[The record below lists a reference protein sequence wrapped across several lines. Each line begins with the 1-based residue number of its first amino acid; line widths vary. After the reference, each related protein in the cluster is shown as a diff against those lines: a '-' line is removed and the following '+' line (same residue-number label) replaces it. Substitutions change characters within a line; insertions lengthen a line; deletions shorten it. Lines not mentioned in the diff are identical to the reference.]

1 MPIVQFHLV
10 ETAHDADAVAALL
23 KAASHFYA
31 ATLDPELDPLP
42 LERVRAFVSE
52 VPPHLWATAGKLVS
66 EGGLPAPYFTC
77 LALAGR
83 PTEQLSRL
91 MTGMT
96 ALIAEHLGV
105 ERSLV
110 RGMLIPIDP
119 AHWFIGGQSASLARK
134 SEVEA
139 RSRGQR
145 ARVGKINA

>member
-1 MPIVQFHLV
+1 MPIVQFYLV
-10 ETAHDADAVAALL
+10 ESAHDADAVAALL
-23 KAASHFYA
+23 KEASYFYA
-31 ATLDPELDPLP
+31 ETLYPELNPLP

-52 VPPHLWATAGKLVS
+52 TPPHLWASAGILVS
-66 EGGLPAPYFTC
+66 EGGQPAPYFTC

-96 ALIAEHLGV
+96 ALIVEHLGV
-105 ERSLV
+105 ERSVV

-139 RSRGQR
+139 RSRGQT
-145 ARVGKINA
+145 ARVGRLNA

>member
-10 ETAHDADAVAALL
+10 ETAYDADALAALL

-31 ATLDPELDPLP
+31 AMLYPELDPLP
-42 LERVRAFVSE
+42 LDRVRAFVSE
-52 VPPHLWATAGKLVS
+52 TPPHLWASAGKLVS

-83 PTEQLSRL
+83 PAEQLHGL
-91 MTGMT
+91 MEGMTG
-96 ALIAEHLGV
+96 LIVEHLGV

-110 RGMLIPIDP
+110 RGMLVPIDP
-119 AHWFIGGQSASLARK
+119 DHWFIGGHPASLARK

-139 RSRGQR
+139 RER
-145 ARVGKINA
+145 

>member
-10 ETAHDADAVAALL
+10 ETAHDTDAVAALL
-23 KAASHFYA
+23 KAASYFYA
-31 ATLDPELDPLP
+31 ETLYPELDRLP

-52 VPPHLWATAGKLVS
+52 TPPHLWASAGMLVS
-66 EGGLPAPYFTC
+66 EGGIPAPYFTC

-83 PTEQLSRL
+83 PAEQLNRL
-91 MTGMT
+91 MEGMT
-96 ALIAEHLGV
+96 ALIVEHLDV
-105 ERSLV
+105 DRSLV

-139 RSRGQR
+139 RGR
-145 ARVGKINA
+145 

>member
-10 ETAHDADAVAALL
+10 ETAHDAAAVAALL

-31 ATLDPELDPLP
+31 ATLYPDLDPPP
-42 LERVRAFVSE
+42 LDRVRAFVTE
-52 VPPHLWATAGKLVS
+52 TPPHLWATAGKLVS

-83 PTEQLSRL
+83 PAEQLRAL
-91 MTGMT
+91 MEGMTG
-96 ALIAEHLGV
+96 LIALHLGV
-105 ERSLV
+105 DRSLV

-119 AHWFIGGQSASLARK
+119 DNWFIGGQPASLARK

-139 RSRGQR
+139 RER
-145 ARVGKINA
+145 